1 MGNKFLF
8 YCSIWCP
15 LEDVRTHIREGKQ
28 LLKTIIDFV
37 RDYRDE
43 EGVTFF
49 ELTEEALKNLPV
61 LMVDNMKCFNKV
73 NIDTMVYNIKEIKCT
88 GQKIT
93 ALRDFFEISLPE
105 LIGIGFNGEILIVKE
120 VKVAEQNIGKT
131 VGRKGYEIYY
141 HKQFK

>member
-15 LEDVRTHIREGKQ
+15 LEDARTHIKEGKQ

-37 RDYRDE
+37 RDYGDE
-43 EGVTFF
+43 ERVTFF

-73 NIDTMVYNIKEIKCT
+73 NIDTMVFNIKEIKCT
-88 GQKIT
+88 GEKII
-93 ALRDFFEISLPE
+93 ALRNCFEEFMPGI
-105 LIGIGFNGEILIVKE
+105 IGIGFNGEILIVKE

-131 VGRKGYEIYY
+131 VGKKAYEIYY
-141 HKQFK
+141 HKEFK